1 MNEPPWTIGE
11 VNHWDRATFV
21 ARLGGVFE
29 SSPWIVE
36 RVWSER
42 PFFDVAD
49 LHTRLRDAVHA
60 AEATRQLALIRAHPD
75 LVGQAALAGTLTR
88 ESRGEQAAAGIDPGS
103 LSADDIAQFTALNHA
118 YTARFGFPFVIC
130 ARDNK
135 KSEIL
140 AGLRTRVTNLIDEER
155 RTALDEIAKIAW
167 YRLTDAI
174 SESSVTGVQSGHRV
188 GG

>member
-1 MNEPPWTIGE
+1 MSGPPWTIDE
-11 VNHWDRATFV
+11 VNRWDRATFV
-21 ARLGGVFE
+21 VRIGGVFE

-36 RVWSER
+36 RVWTDR
-42 PFFDVAD
+42 PFRDVAD
-49 LHTRLRDAVHA
+49 LQTRLCDIVREADASK
-60 AEATRQLALIRAHPD
+60 QLALIRAHPD
-75 LVGQAALAGTLTR
+75 LVGQAALAGTLMR
-88 ESRGEQAAAGIDPGS
+88 ESSGEQAAAGLDLGS

-130 ARDNK
+130 ALENTK
-135 KSEIL
+135 AAIL
-140 AGLRTRVTNLIDEER
+140 AGLRARGTNSTDDER

-174 SESSVTGVQSGHRV
+174 SESSATGVQSGHRV

>member
-1 MNEPPWTIGE
+1 VSRPP
-11 VNHWDRATFV
+11 
-21 ARLGGVFE
+21 LE
-29 SSPWIVE
+29 SI
-36 RVWSER
+36 
-42 PFFDVAD
+42 
-49 LHTRLRDAVHA
+49 
-60 AEATRQLALIRAHPD
+60 LAL
-75 LVGQAALAGTLTR
+75 
-88 ESRGEQAAAGIDPGS
+88 SRRTTSPS
-103 LSADDIAQFTALNHA
+103 SRLNHA